1 MTIKHFLSTN
11 PGVLITSLQDQF
23 GGQDI
28 GVGPGYELQE
38 LMNWWRE
45 WRQVMQDPNPSVRD
59 ALESARTLHELAKEQ
74 TTTIPPVWQEAS

>member
-1 MTIKHFLSTN
+1 M
-11 PGVLITSLQDQF
+11 LITSLQDQF

-45 WRQVMQDPNPSVRD
+45 WKEVFKNPNPSVID
-59 ALESARTLHELAKEQ
+59 ALANARVLHELSKEQ
-74 TTTIPPVWQEAS
+74 AARPAVTVGP